1 MRDFRNKLNTTYKN
15 IHNIYVALNLPTNTA
30 DWTNKTGDF
39 NDLPTLN
46 KTARPKVSFCDITNI
61 NRHINYD

>member
-15 IHNIYVALNLPTNTA
+15 IHNIYVTLNLPANTA

-39 NDLPTLN
+39 NDLPLLN
-46 KTARPKVSFCDITNI
+46 KTARPKVRSLL
-61 NRHINYD
+61 